1 MNSLNDLTVLFI
13 SIVLESLP
21 FVLLGACIASL
32 IGMFISDE
40 LLYKIIPRNP
50 FIGFVV
56 VSLLGLIFPVCD
68 CTIIPVVR
76 RLIRKGLP
84 VSLAVTFMC
93 AVPIVNP
100 SVIASTWWAFSTQPS
115 MTALRIIIGLCTA
128 ITTGYLIGRLTNNA
142 DPLKSID
149 FTNNNSHEHT
159 GSYGHNHST
168 EHTCCQDHAHEHSCS
183 CSKNHDNHL
192 HNALDSKMH
201 GCNCGHDHGIVSH
214 QSTAM
219 KKMPLLLQRT
229 GQFLNHTTGEF
240 LDSVGLIV
248 IGALL
253 SASVQL
259 LIPRTIMFPL
269 AHSDVASVG
278 AMMAFSW
285 SISLCA
291 NADAFVA
298 KSFNGLFTTGS
309 ILIFMV
315 FGQMTDLKNTI
326 VMLGFFKKRFVVL
339 TITILVIL
347 CFLWGIGINVAGGIR

>member
-32 IGMFISDE
+32 IGMFISDD
-40 LLYKIIPRNP
+40 LLYRLIPRNP
-50 FIGFVV
+50 LLGFIA
-56 VSLLGLIFPVCD
+56 VSLLGLLFPVCD
-68 CTIIPVVR
+68 CTIIPVMR

-84 VSLAVTFMC
+84 ASLAVTFMC

-128 ITTGYLIGRLTNNA
+128 ITVGYLTGRLTNNA
-142 DPLKSID
+142 NPLKSAELA
-149 FTNNNSHEHT
+149 TNNSSHEHT
-159 GSYGHNHST
+159 CGCNHNHSN
-168 EHTCCQDHAHEHSCS
+168 EHTCSCNH
-183 CSKNHDNHL
+183 NHDQHDNNSH
-192 HNALDSKMH
+192 HPVVP
-201 GCNCGHDHGIVSH
+201 GCNCSQDHNHSPQNNPV
-214 QSTAM
+214 
-219 KKMPLLLQRT
+219 KKKTSLLLKRT
-229 GQFLNHTTGEF
+229 GHFLNHTTSDF
-240 LDSVGLIV
+240 LDSMGLI
-248 IGALL
+248 ILGALL
-253 SASVQL
+253 SASVQM

-269 AHSDVASVG
+269 AHSDAGSVG
-278 AMMAFSW
+278 AMMAFTW

-326 VMLGFFKKRFVVL
+326 VMLGFFKKRFVLL
-339 TITILVIL
+339 TITLLAVL
-347 CFLWGIGINVAGGIR
+347 CFLWGFGINLAGGIR